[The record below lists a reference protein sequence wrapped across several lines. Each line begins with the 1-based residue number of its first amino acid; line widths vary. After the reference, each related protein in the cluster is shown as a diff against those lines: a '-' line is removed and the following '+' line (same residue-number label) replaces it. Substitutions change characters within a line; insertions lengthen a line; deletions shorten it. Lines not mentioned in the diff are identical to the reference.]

1 MLTIYPYPL
10 PPAQTPIVDPQTG
23 ALTSKDGRYLI
34 LALLNRTGGSSG
46 APSVGVGLVVVA
58 GTPFNIVNDWS
69 EFDTVPAGGI
79 AVIPELTVGAEIIV
93 FNGGVAD
100 LHVTPQPDTQ
110 IDALGLGG
118 AYSLTNLKMQV
129 FRCFAPQ
136 QIRSM
141 QLG

>member
-1 MLTIYPYPL
+1 MLTLYPYPL
-10 PPAQTPIVDPQTG
+10 PPAQTPLVTPSTG
-23 ALTSKDGRYLI
+23 TLSIDGRQLL

-46 APSVGVGLVVVA
+46 APSVGVGLVVGA
-58 GTPFNIVNDWS
+58 APFNIVNDWS
-69 EFDTVPAGGI
+69 EFDTVASGGV

-93 FNGGVAD
+93 FNGGLNSLA
-100 LHVTPQPDTQ
+100 VTPQSDTQ
-110 IDALGLGG
+110 IDALGLGVG
-118 AYSLTNLKMQV
+118 YALASLKMQV

>member
-10 PPAQTPIVDPQTG
+10 PPAQTPLVDPQTG
-23 ALTSKDGRYLI
+23 ALSLNGRQLL

-46 APSVGVGLVVVA
+46 APSVGVGLVVGA
-58 GTPFNIVNDWS
+58 TPFNIVNDWS
-69 EFDTVPAGGI
+69 EFDTVPSGGI
-79 AVIPELTVGAEIIV
+79 AIIPELTVGAEIIV

-100 LHVTPQPDTQ
+100 LHITPQPDTQ